1 MPVWQIFY
9 DAPVLILAA
18 VIVACSWL
26 PPLRRRLPL
35 VPPLPG
41 AARPDDPVRVALG
54 VLAVGAL
61 LYSVTYELRSYLA
74 DGMLLV
80 EYDWWAYADLLLG
93 TCVALLGLTLTITAF
108 RRTPVAPVAPAHPR
122 TWHSFLDAGQ
132 LWLLI
137 VPTILLLALAT
148 FAGSV
153 SSPDEDGIY
162 RILELDVGEDADGVG
177 GGMLISFFG
186 WAYGLPVAG
195 VALALMLLTLLV
207 LHVNAVR
214 PFLRPE
220 TVAAEE
226 ASRSTLATLF
236 LLFGAGAVLVTLA
249 RATQVVS
256 TAGDIT
262 LVRDGYQWET
272 SVSAISPWL
281 FWAALAIQLLGYVLL
296 LMVARIALRRP
307 GALPGPLPDALPDA
321 QSSPATRSR
330 RGLNTRG

>member
-1 MPVWQIFY
+1 MALWEVLY
-9 DAPVLILAA
+9 DVPVLILAA
-18 VIVACSWL
+18 AIVACSWL
-26 PPLRRRLPL
+26 PPLRRRLPR

-41 AARPDDPVRVALG
+41 AARPDPLVRIVLG

-61 LYSVTYELRSYLA
+61 LYSASYRLRSYLA
-74 DGMLLV
+74 DGMLLL
-80 EYDWWAYADLLLG
+80 EYNWWAYADLLLV
-93 TCVALLGLTLTITAF
+93 TCVALLGLALTITAF

-122 TWHSFLDAGQ
+122 TWRSFLSAGQ

-137 VPTILLLALAT
+137 VPTILLLALVA

-226 ASRSTLATLF
+226 TSRSTLATLF
-236 LLFGAGAVLVTLA
+236 ILFSAGTVLVTLA
-249 RATQVVS
+249 RATRLVS

-262 LVRDGYQWET
+262 LVREGYQWET

-281 FWAALAIQLLGYVLL
+281 FWAGLALQLLGYVLL

-307 GALPGPLPDALPDA
+307 SALPDA
-321 QSSPATRSR
+321 HSGAPSSPATGSH
-330 RGLNTRG
+330 RGLNTHG

>member
-9 DAPVLILAA
+9 DAPILILAA
-18 VIVACSWL
+18 VIVACSSL
-26 PPLRRRLPL
+26 PTLRRRLPH
-35 VPPLPG
+35 VPRLPG
-41 AARPDDPVRVALG
+41 EARPDPIVRVGLG
-54 VLAVGAL
+54 VLTVGAL
-61 LYSVTYELRSYLA
+61 IYSVSYELRSYLA
-74 DGMLLV
+74 DGMLLA
-80 EYDWWAYADLLLG
+80 EYHWWAYADLLLG
-93 TCVALLGLTLTITAF
+93 ACAALIFLTLLMLLF
-108 RRTPVAPVAPAHPR
+108 RRTSAAPVAPAHPR
-122 TWHSFLDAGQ
+122 TWRSFLNAGQ

-137 VPTILLLALAT
+137 VPTILLLALVA

-162 RILELDVGEDADGVG
+162 RILVLDVGEDADGVG

-195 VALALMLLTLLV
+195 VALALVLLTLVV

-226 ASRSTLATLF
+226 ASRSALATLF
-236 LLFGAGAVLVTLA
+236 VLFGAGAVLVTLA
-249 RATQVVS
+249 RATRVVS
-256 TAGDIT
+256 TAGDVT

-281 FWAALAIQLLGYVLL
+281 FWSALALQLLGYVLL

-307 GALPGPLPDALPDA
+307 SALPDA
-321 QSSPATRSR
+321 QASPATRSHP
-330 RGLNTRG
+330 GLNAHG